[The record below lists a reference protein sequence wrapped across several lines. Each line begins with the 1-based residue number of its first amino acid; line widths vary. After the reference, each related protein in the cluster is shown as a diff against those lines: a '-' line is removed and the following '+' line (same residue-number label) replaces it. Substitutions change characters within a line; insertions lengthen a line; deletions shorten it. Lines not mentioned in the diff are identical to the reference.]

1 MATIRQRAGRA
12 KPWQAIVRRVV
23 DGKTVSRSKSFTSE
37 RDAQA
42 WARNVEAAL
51 DDPKR
56 RAQFIRDKTTIA
68 DLIKRY
74 IIEVDPIKPLG
85 RTKRDTLNFLLG
97 CPVSDLVASELE
109 AKDIVAHCTRRQ
121 AHGASPATVQQDII
135 YLRGVFGMA
144 KPAWGLPI
152 TTAAF
157 EEAGYTLKKL
167 QLVGKSNHRERR
179 LHSGEWDALCAYWQR
194 TSGKS
199 DIPIREIV
207 EFAIACPLRQ
217 GEIMRL
223 RWDDLNSEK
232 RTIIVRG
239 RKHPS
244 KKHDDVVPLLGV
256 AFDIVM
262 RQPRIDEL
270 IFPWKQNSVAAAW
283 ERARDDCKLVDITFH
298 DLRHHGISLMFEDG
312 YSIEQVAIVSGHR
325 DWSSLKRY
333 ANIKPESLHRD

>member
-1 MATIRQRAGRA
+1 MATIRQRDNRA
-12 KPWQAIVRRVV
+12 KPWQAIVRRMV
-23 DGKTVSRSKSFTSE
+23 DGKAVNRSKSFAIE
-37 RDAQA
+37 KDARA
-42 WARNVEAAL
+42 WARNMEAAL

-56 RAQFIRDKTTIA
+56 RAEFTRDKTTVA

-74 IIEVDPIKPLG
+74 IVEVDPIKPLG

-97 CPVSDLVASELE
+97 CPVSDVVASEIE
-109 AKDIVAHCTRRQ
+109 ARDIIAHCTRRQ
-121 AHGASPATVQQDII
+121 SHGAAPATVQQDII

-167 QLVGKSNHRERR
+167 QLVGKSEHRERR
-179 LHSGEWDALCAYWQR
+179 LHESEWAALCAYWERVAGQ
-194 TSGKS
+194 SF
-199 DIPIREIV
+199 IPIRDIV

-223 RWDDLNSEK
+223 RWDDLNTEK

-239 RKHPS
+239 RKHPTH
-244 KKHDDVVPLLGV
+244 KHDDVVPLLGV
-256 AFDIVM
+256 AFEIIM

-270 IFPWKQNSVAAAW
+270 IFPWNQDSVAAAW
-283 ERARDDCKLVDITFH
+283 ERARDDCKIVDIRFH
-298 DLRHHGISLMFEDG
+298 DLRHHGITLMFEDG

-325 DWSSLKRY
+325 DWGGLKRY
-333 ANIKPESLHRD
+333 VHIRPESLHRD

>member
-1 MATIRQRAGRA
+1 MATIRQRDNRA

-23 DGKTVSRSKSFTSE
+23 DGKPVNRSKSFANEKEART
-37 RDAQA
+37 
-42 WARNVEAAL
+42 WARHTETAL
-51 DDPKR
+51 EDPKR
-56 RAQFIRDKTTIA
+56 RAEFTRDKTTVA

-74 IIEVDPIKPLG
+74 IVEVDPIKPLG

-97 CPVSDLVASELE
+97 CPVSDVVASELE
-109 AKDIVAHCTRRQ
+109 ARDIIAHCTRRQ
-121 AHGASPATVQQDII
+121 THGAAPATVQQDII

-167 QLVGKSNHRERR
+167 QLVGKSQRRDRR
-179 LHSGEWDALCAYWQR
+179 LHASEWDALCAYWQR
-194 TSGKS
+194 VAGQSF
-199 DIPIREIV
+199 IPIRDIV

-217 GEIMRL
+217 GEIMGL
-223 RWDDLNSEK
+223 RWIDLDETK
-232 RTIIVRG
+232 RTITVRQ
-239 RKHPS
+239 RKHPTR
-244 KKHDDVVPLLGV
+244 KHDDVVPLLGV

-270 IFPWKQNSVAAAW
+270 VFPFNQDSVAAAW
-283 ERARDDCKLVDITFH
+283 ERAKGDCKLADIRFH
-298 DLRHHGISLMFEDG
+298 DLRHEGITRMFEAG

-325 DWSSLKRY
+325 DWASLKRY
-333 ANIKPESLHRD
+333 VHIRPESLHRN

>member
-1 MATIRQRAGRA
+1 MATIRQRDNRA
-12 KPWQAIVRRVV
+12 KPWQAIVRRMV
-23 DGKTVSRSKSFTSE
+23 DGKAVNRSKSFASE
-37 RDAQA
+37 KDARA
-42 WARNVEAAL
+42 WARNMEAAL

-56 RAQFIRDKTTIA
+56 RAEFTCDKTTVA

-74 IIEVDPIKPLG
+74 IVEVDPIKPLG

-97 CPVSDLVASELE
+97 CPVSDVVASEIE
-109 AKDIVAHCTRRQ
+109 ARDIIAHCTRRQ
-121 AHGASPATVQQDII
+121 THGAAPATVQQDII

-167 QLVGKSNHRERR
+167 QLVGKSEHRERR
-179 LHSGEWDALCAYWQR
+179 LHATEWAALCAYWHR
-194 TSGKS
+194 TAGKS
-199 DIPIREIV
+199 LIPIRDIV

-223 RWDDLNSEK
+223 RWNDLNIEK
-232 RTIIVRG
+232 RTIVVRG
-239 RKHPS
+239 RKHPTH
-244 KKHDDVVPLLGV
+244 KHDDVVPLLGV
-256 AFDIVM
+256 AFEIIM

-270 IFPWKQNSVAAAW
+270 IFPWNQDSVAAAW
-283 ERARDDCKLVDITFH
+283 ERARDDCKIVDIRFH
-298 DLRHHGISLMFEDG
+298 DLRHHGITLMFEDG

-325 DWSSLKRY
+325 DWGSLKRY
-333 ANIKPESLHRD
+333 VHIRPESLHRD

>member
-1 MATIRQRAGRA
+1 MATIRKREGRA
-12 KPWQAIVRRVV
+12 KPWQAIVRRMV
-23 DGKTVSRSKSFTSE
+23 DGKPVNRSKSFTLE
-37 RDAQA
+37 KDAQA
-42 WARNVEAAL
+42 WARNMESAL

-56 RAQFIRDKTTIA
+56 RSEFARDKTTVA
-68 DLIKRY
+68 DLVKRY
-74 IIEVDPIKPLG
+74 IREVDPIKPLG

-97 CPVSDLVASELE
+97 CPVSDVIASELE
-109 AKDIVAHCTRRQ
+109 ARHLIAHCTRRQ
-121 AHGASPATVQQDII
+121 THGAAPATVQQDII

-167 QLVGKSNHRERR
+167 QLVGKSHRRTRR
-179 LHSGEWDALCAYWQR
+179 LHATEWAALCAYWDR
-194 TSGKS
+194 TEGKS
-199 DIPIREIV
+199 LIPIRDIV

-217 GEIMRL
+217 GEIMGL
-223 RWDDLNSEK
+223 RWLDLNESA
-232 RTIIVRG
+232 RTIIVRS
-239 RKHPS
+239 RKHPTQ
-244 KKHDDVVPLLGV
+244 KHDDVIPLLKT

-270 IFPWKQNSVAAAW
+270 IFPWNQNSVAAAW
-283 ERARDDCKLVDITFH
+283 ERARDDCKLADMRFH

-325 DWSSLKRY
+325 DWGSLRRY
-333 ANIKPESLHRD
+333 AHIRPESLHRD